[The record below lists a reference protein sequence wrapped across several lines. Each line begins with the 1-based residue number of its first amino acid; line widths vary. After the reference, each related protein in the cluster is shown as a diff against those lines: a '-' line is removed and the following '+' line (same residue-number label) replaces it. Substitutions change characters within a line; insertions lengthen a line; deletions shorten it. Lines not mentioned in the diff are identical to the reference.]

1 MTGKFTILEPMSTGD
16 VIDRSVRLYR
26 RNFGPLISIV
36 AVPTVVGYIASLM
49 FWYGYS
55 NLIMGAQSPTG
66 SPDGA
71 LPVLMLGLVFYPLWL
86 FLLLMTVAGVT
97 RVVGDNLMM
106 GEAITFRKCVAA
118 VKKRFGSITLLAFL
132 SVVIAFVLY
141 LVLVML
147 AVVVLLFVGLI
158 VGLAAAAKLPT
169 WAVVSVI

>member
-26 RNFGPLISIV
+26 RNFAPLISIV
-36 AVPTVVGYIASLM
+36 AVPTVVGYVASLM

-55 NLIMGAQSPTG
+55 NMILGAQSPTG

-106 GEAITFRKCVAA
+106 GEVITFRKCVAA
-118 VKKRFGSITLLAFL
+118 VRRRFGSITLLAFL
-132 SVVIAFVLY
+132 SVGILVILY
-141 LVLVML
+141 FLFVML
-147 AVVVLLFVGLI
+147 AVLL
-158 VGLAAAAKLPT
+158 
-169 WAVVSVI
+169 